1 MLVKVVQDFLSFN
14 SRSKFCFDR
23 FDDHRCS
30 GMTPSFEVMLGAA
43 QQQQLRPLTLHPTK
57 CCFKHNLLCHL
68 LPVRVVDDISPWL

>member
-14 SRSKFCFDR
+14 SCSKFCLDR
-23 FDDHRCS
+23 FDDRRCS

-43 QQQQLRPLTLHPTK
+43 AQQLHPRTLHPTK
-57 CCFKHNLLCHL
+57 CCFKHNLFCRL